1 MDEQPQVPQPRE
13 VFFVIIAGFFGTLL
27 VMQVVILLLVGSDPE
42 AINAN
47 GLAELL
53 AVVGELGLAVFP
65 VLYLRKKDYS
75 LQRLFRWNPVPGR
88 VLLLSLPLGAAL
100 TILGDE
106 LDRLIQMF
114 IPMPDLVQEMLLS
127 LKAETPLEWILMILG
142 AVVIAA
148 LVEESIIRGL
158 LQISLEHYQNVTR
171 AVIYASLIW
180 TAIHMMIYWAV
191 QIFLLGVIL
200 GYLAWRTNSIW
211 PSALCHGMNNAAALL
226 FLNLQLDQRLPGY
239 LWNGHVSPLLVLPAL
254 ILVVKIIQYLDGYYR
269 LAAVSESSELD

>member
-1 MDEQPQVPQPRE
+1 MEEHPQIPRPRE
-13 VFFVIIAGFFGTLL
+13 VFFVIIAGFLGTLL
-27 VMQVVILLLVGSDPE
+27 IMQAVMLLLVASDPE
-42 AINAN
+42 ALHTN

-53 AVVGELGLAVFP
+53 AVVGELGLGVFP
-65 VLYLRKKDYS
+65 VLYLRKKNYP
-75 LQRLFRWNPVPGR
+75 LRRLFRWNPVPGY
-88 VLLLSLPLGAAL
+88 VLILSLPLGLAL

-106 LDRLIQMF
+106 LDRLIQML

-127 LKAETPLEWILMILG
+127 LKAETPLEWVLMIFG

-158 LQISLEHYQNVTR
+158 LQISLEHFQNVTR

-191 QIFLLGVIL
+191 QIFLLGIIL

-211 PSALCHGMNNAAALL
+211 PSALCHGINNAAALL
-226 FLNLQLDQRLPGY
+226 FLNLQLDQQLPGY
-239 LWNGHVSPLLVLPAL
+239 LWYGHVSPLLVIPA
-254 ILVVKIIQYLDGYYR
+254 IIVVVKIIQHLDRTYR
-269 LAAVSESSELD
+269 LAAFSESPES